1 MKTIENPSGRKVG
14 LLLIPA
20 FLMLVAIPILKSIP
34 VWVIVTS
41 ALSFASYLGVL
52 TYYCVRQK
60 CYRQLTVNCIVI
72 VLWVVIFVVQFG
84 VCLIPLE
91 MERLTLM

>member
-34 VWVIVTS
+34 VWVIVVS
-41 ALSFASYLGVL
+41 VLSFASYLWVL

-60 CYRQLTVNCIVI
+60 CYRQLTVNCTVI

-84 VCLIPLE
+84 VLPHPA
-91 MERLTLM
+91 

>member
-34 VWVIVTS
+34 VWVIVVS
-41 ALSFASYLGVL
+41 VLSFASYLGVL

-60 CYRQLTVNCIVI
+60 CYRQLTVNCTVI

-84 VCLIPLE
+84 VLPHPA
-91 MERLTLM
+91 

>member
-1 MKTIENPSGRKVG
+1 MKTIENPDGRKVG

-34 VWVIVTS
+34 VWVIVIS

-60 CYRQLTVNCIVI
+60 CYRPLTVNCIVI

-84 VCLIPLE
+84 VLPHPA
-91 MERLTLM
+91 

>member
-34 VWVIVTS
+34 VWVIVVS

-52 TYYCVRQK
+52 TYYCVCQK
-60 CYRQLTVNCIVI
+60 CYRQLAVNCIVI
-72 VLWVVIFVVQFG
+72 VLWIVIFVVQFG
-84 VCLIPLE
+84 VLPHPA
-91 MERLTLM
+91 

>member
-1 MKTIENPSGRKVG
+1 MKTIENPGGRKVG

-34 VWVIVTS
+34 VWVIVIS

-60 CYRQLTVNCIVI
+60 WLPSVDGKLHCNCAVGCDFCSAIRG
-72 VLWVVIFVVQFG
+72 FASS
-84 VCLIPLE
+84 
-91 MERLTLM
+91 RLKWSD

>member
-34 VWVIVTS
+34 VWVIVVS

-60 CYRQLTVNCIVI
+60 CYRQLAVNCIVI

-84 VCLIPLE
+84 VLPHPA
-91 MERLTLM
+91 